1 VVDKNIKKKLEKLST
16 EINFHNNLYYNKD
29 DPKISDSDYDK
40 LVIELKELLKS
51 NPDIQINN
59 SPLDKIGGSPSELFT
74 KFNHP
79 TPMMSLDN
87 AMNLEDLI
95 NFEKKINNFLKDL
108 DGQIEYSV
116 EPKIDGLSINLIYI
130 NGELNVGAT
139 RGNGQIGEAITPNIL
154 TIADIPRKL
163 KTKSPPDKIEIRGEV
178 FITKS
183 DFQKL
188 NKINSG
194 QFANPRN
201 AAAGSLRQLDS
212 AVTSKRPLK
221 FISHGFGHFEETDQ
235 ETYYQQMKEFKK
247 WGIPI
252 SPYLEI
258 CTGIKDLEHIYYN
271 INKKRADIPYDIDGL
286 VYKINNLDLQRR
298 LGTVGKA
305 PRWAIA
311 HKFESE
317 SAETT
322 VERIDIQIG
331 RTGSV
336 TPVAR
341 LKPVNIGGVLVSN
354 ATLHNF
360 DEMHKKDIREGDN
373 IIVERAGD
381 VIPHVIEVVKTK
393 NKKRNNTYKVPTK
406 CPVCGSKIVI
416 DEDEVVIRCSGTY
429 QCEAQI
435 IGRLKHYVSRNALD
449 IDGLGDKQINLLY
462 KKKFIR
468 KYSDLYVLKNKA
480 EEISSLEGWGELSFS
495 NLIDA
500 IDDKKRVSLSK
511 LIYALGI
518 RFVGEKN
525 AKAISSIFINIEQ
538 FVNAINSKGGLSN
551 EVIERMKAVD
561 GLGPKAINSFNEYL
575 KYKDNQKEMIDLL
588 ELCDVYLDKIVIKN
602 SSISGK
608 TILFTGTLR
617 NMSRAEAKSQAENLG
632 AKVVSSIS
640 KSTDILVSGEKSGS
654 KLSKAKDLG
663 VKVITEEDWMSI
675 SNE

>member
-1 VVDKNIKKKLEKLST
+1 MVDKNIKKKLEKLST

-435 IGRLKHYVSRNALD
+435 IGRLRHYVSRNALD

-663 VKVITEEDWMSI
+663 VKVITEEEWMSI